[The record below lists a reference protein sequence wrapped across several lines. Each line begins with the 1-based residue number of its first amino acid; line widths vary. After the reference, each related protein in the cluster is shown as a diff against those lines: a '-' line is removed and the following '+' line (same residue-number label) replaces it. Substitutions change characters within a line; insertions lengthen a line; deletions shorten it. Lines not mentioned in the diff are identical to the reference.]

1 MRKLFAVICAA
12 AGAILIAPFFVASAA
27 FAADLDTPKPSYEIP
42 PLPPVDYGLEGSFYL
57 RGSVAGNGWWA
68 TDGSYCA
75 CIATFSAPGLGFG
88 AGVGFGYET
97 GDGLRADLTIDY
109 LSINGLT
116 TTTGETVNLR
126 SGLVLANAYYDFNLD
141 GGWSGSAEGG
151 FGAYVGAGIGFA
163 KNYSEI
169 YNNVPVQIAW
179 GTSVE
184 GAAAVMAGVTYDMG
198 DIVADLGYR
207 GIYMNKV
214 MSQPPLPANAYIINN
229 NFIQEVRGSVRYR
242 FN

>member
-1 MRKLFAVICAA
+1 MRKLLAVIIAA
-12 AGAILIAPFFVASAA
+12 FWAISAA
-27 FAADLDTPKPSYEIP
+27 PLFISTSVMAADLNPPPPTYEIP
-42 PLPPVDYGLEGSFYL
+42 DLPPVDYGLQGSFYL

-68 TDGSYCA
+68 SDGSYCG
-75 CIATFSAPGLGFG
+75 CIATFVSPGLGFSG
-88 AGVGFGYET
+88 GIGVGYET
-97 GDGLRADLTIDY
+97 GDGLRGDLTVDY

-116 TTTGETVNLR
+116 TTTGHTVNLR
-126 SGLVLANAYYDFNLD
+126 SGLVLANAYYDFSLD
-141 GGWSGSAEGG
+141 GGYSGLAGGG

-169 YNNVPVQIAW
+169 YDNVPTQVAW
-179 GTSVE
+179 GLSVE

-198 DIVADLGYR
+198 NIVADFGYR

-214 MSQPPLPANAYIINN
+214 MSQPPNPANTYIINN
-229 NFIQEVRGSVRYR
+229 NLIHEARASVRYR